1 MVTLLLGACASP
13 QTAVAPTPTEEEGES
28 PSPATEAAPAFPA
41 CDLLTTQDVGTAMGF
56 SETTTFDEGDVCKFV
71 AVEGGTAV
79 FGDNVN
85 VVSGVLV
92 GEDLRQFAEQYGEK
106 VGVSGEDGEP
116 IQVEFGEEVAGLGD
130 QALAATTEI
139 RAIAVRVGERAFVVG
154 VTLASRD
161 FAAEVRQLADL
172 AVTRL

>member
-1 MVTLLLGACASP
+1 MSGEAIHPGRRSLLALICFLLLLLAACASP
-13 QTAVAPTPTEEEGES
+13 QTAVAPTPTEEERET
-28 PSPATEAAPAFPA
+28 PSPATETASAVPA
-41 CDLLTTQDVGTAMGF
+41 CDLLTTQEVGTAMGF

-130 QALAATTEI
+130 QA
-139 RAIAVRVGERAFVVG
+139 
-154 VTLASRD
+154 
-161 FAAEVRQLADL
+161 
-172 AVTRL
+172 

>member
-1 MVTLLLGACASP
+1 
-13 QTAVAPTPTEEEGES
+13 
-28 PSPATEAAPAFPA
+28 
-41 CDLLTTQDVGTAMGF
+41 
-56 SETTTFDEGDVCKFV
+56 
-71 AVEGGTAV
+71 
-79 FGDNVN
+79 
-85 VVSGVLV
+85 LV